1 MSFIGNI
8 RKFINTLLC
17 ILAAAAVFAAGIPL
31 TARASGDIVY
41 VGANPS
47 FGISKSGTSHY
58 GLAYDYFENIKRITG
73 HSYVYVDG
81 TPEELFEMLLDRKI
95 DVIPCVTRSEAE
107 LYTALLSGEDAS
119 LPVKTELPIMTK
131 YYAIYVY
138 ENGSGSDISYADVQA
153 LRNANIGY
161 LAEDAERYFNDGKFV
176 LSNLEGASFVLYNT
190 ESQMRADLVGGKVDA
205 VVKDCFRAGE
215 DENIVYMFSDECSY
229 IAVSGEDPLLATE
242 INSAIANIAV
252 SDPTFLSEVYEKNLS
267 GFGAQ
272 KMALTDSEKKYI
284 LKNPVIDIAYNASS
298 AVVDDPSKVGSLSGL
313 SENMIGKMSLAAG
326 VKINLVECASLT
338 ECIEKLN
345 SGEAD
350 AIYGG
355 VNMTSMEAYTEYSVT
370 RPLIKSPMAIAG
382 RQGTSLSG
390 TLKIAVPFYGDDIT
404 KYVKLLY
411 PGSTILPYD
420 NVRKCMA
427 AVSAGQADVVCAGA
441 YELVYLMN
449 NEYESFSLLE
459 VLNDYHCERIA
470 VKSDNSALFGIFEK
484 SMALI
489 GSTEMMT
496 LSYESMVYYISET
509 NSAGQFLD
517 KYLWLFITVAAVL
530 VLVIAALILT
540 MYIKGRRNGDT
551 DSLTGGR
558 SKRRFLEDSQRAVR
572 KTSPEKWALV
582 LFDID
587 KFKYIND
594 RLGYEEGNRMLER
607 LYKTIGDHLA
617 DDEIYARTSNDNFA
631 LTIHNAS
638 DNELTTKVQNIF
650 DEFGRRNALFVR
662 YPVIFSAGICRL
674 GQCVEK
680 NGSVDMNAALDRCT
694 IAKKT
699 IKGMH
704 SHAIAFYD
712 GKIRDKVLREKD
724 YENVMPT
731 ALAEHEFQCYLQPK
745 YGLKSRHIEG
755 AEALIRWNSKEFGFV
770 YPNDFIP
777 LSEKNG
783 FVVELDF
790 FILEEVCKTMR
801 RWLDDGKTPV
811 VVSVNQSRLHLNYD
825 DYIWRL
831 REIVDKYEIPYEYI
845 ELELTESVFTENA
858 DLLLKVMKKLHE
870 IGFKLSIDDF
880 GSGYSSLNMLKDI
893 PADVVKIDREFFN
906 GTVNSQK
913 GRAVI
918 STVVDLAKN
927 LNMEVISEGVETEDQ
942 VNFLTEIDCA
952 MVQGYY
958 FAKPMTIKDF
968 EELWNTD
975 LDLKAKEEREKA
987 EQERQPAGQEEQPEV
1002 RENRKTD
1009 INFSGA
1015 VPAVQ

>member
-1 MSFIGNI
+1 MISEI
-8 RKFINTLLC
+8 RTTKKYIKAALC
-17 ILAAAAVFAAGIPL
+17 VLAALIVFAASMPVI
-31 TARASGDIVY
+31 ARASGETVI

-47 FGISKSGTSHY
+47 FGVSKSGSSYY
-58 GLAYDYFENIKRITG
+58 GTAYDYLENIKRLTG
-73 HSYVYVDG
+73 HNYVYVEG

-95 DVIPCVTRSEAE
+95 DIIPCVTESEAALYSE
-107 LYTALLSGEDAS
+107 LAAADGADFMPMMTDLS
-119 LPVKTELPIMTK
+119 LMTK

-138 ENGSGSDISYADVQA
+138 DGGTGSDISYGDIQA
-153 LRNANIGY
+153 LRKMKIGY
-161 LAEDAERYFNDGKFV
+161 LAEDAERYFGGGKFV
-176 LSNLEGASFVLYNT
+176 LSNLEGANFVLYNT
-190 ESQMRADLVGGKVDA
+190 ESQMRSDLVAGKVDA
-205 VVKDCFRAGE
+205 VVKDCFRSM
-215 DENIVYMFSDECSY
+215 ENEKIVYMFSDEACYFAVSESDSRLADEINAAVAD
-229 IAVSGEDPLLATE
+229 IAVNDPAF
-242 INSAIANIAV
+242 A
-252 SDPTFLSEVYEKNLS
+252 SETYEKNLS
-267 GFGAQ
+267 RYGAQ
-272 KMALTDSEKKYI
+272 RLAFTAGEKDYI
-284 LKNPVIDIAYNASS
+284 SKNPVIDVAYNTES
-298 AVVDDPSKVGSLSGL
+298 AVVDDASRVGSLSGL
-313 SENMIGKMSLAAG
+313 SENMIGKLAETAG
-326 VKINLVECASLT
+326 IKINLVVCANLSECMD
-338 ECIEKLN
+338 KLA

-350 AIYGG
+350 AVYGG
-355 VNMTSMEAYTEYSVT
+355 VNMGSTAAYADCNVT
-370 RPLIKSPMAIAG
+370 RPLIKTPMAIAG
-382 RQGTSLSG
+382 KSSVILNGS
-390 TLKIAVPFYGDDIT
+390 LKIAVPFYGDDIT
-404 KYVKLLY
+404 QYVKQLY
-411 PGSTILPYD
+411 PGSTVLPYD
-420 NVRKCMA
+420 NVRVCMA
-427 AVSAGQADVVCAGA
+427 AVENGQADIVCAGA
-441 YELVYLMN
+441 YELVYLIN
-449 NEYESFSLLE
+449 NGYGGFSLID
-459 VLNDYHCERIA
+459 VLNDCHCERFA
-470 VKSDNSALFGIFEK
+470 VSANNTELFGILEK

-489 GSTEMMT
+489 GSTEMST
-496 LSYESMVYYISET
+496 ASYESMVNYLNET
-509 NSAGQFLD
+509 NSVGRFVD
-517 KYLWLFITVAAVL
+517 KYVGLFIAVAAAL
-530 VLVIAALILT
+530 VLAIAGLILA
-540 MYIKGRRNGDT
+540 MYLKSSRAGDI
-551 DSLTGGR
+551 DRLTGGR
-558 SKRRFLEDSQRAVR
+558 SKRRFIEDSQRAV
-572 KTSPEKWALV
+572 KKSSPEKWALV
-582 LFDID
+582 IFDID

-607 LYKTIGDHLA
+607 LYKTVGDHLA
-617 DDEIYARTSNDNFA
+617 DDEIYARISDDNFA
-631 LTIHNAS
+631 CTVHNAS
-638 DNELTTKVQNIF
+638 DNELTAKVQNIF
-650 DEFGRRNALFVR
+650 DEFERRNALFVK

-680 NGSVDMNAALDRCT
+680 NGSVDMNAAVDRCT

-755 AEALIRWNSKEFGFV
+755 AEALIRWNSKDFGFV

-801 RWLDDGKTPV
+801 RWLDEGKTPV
-811 VVSVNQSRLHLNYD
+811 VISVNQSRLHLNYD

-858 DLLLKVMKKLHE
+858 ELLIKVMKKLHE

-927 LNMEVISEGVETEDQ
+927 LDMEVISEGVETEDQ

-958 FAKPMTIKDF
+958 FAKPMTIKSF
-968 EELWNTD
+968 EELWDAD
-975 LDLKAKEEREKA
+975 LAQKEKDDKKASEADAPA
-987 EQERQPAGQEEQPEV
+987 ESAETEGT
-1002 RENRKTD
+1002 ENGDT
-1009 INFSGA
+1009 IH
-1015 VPAVQ
+1015 